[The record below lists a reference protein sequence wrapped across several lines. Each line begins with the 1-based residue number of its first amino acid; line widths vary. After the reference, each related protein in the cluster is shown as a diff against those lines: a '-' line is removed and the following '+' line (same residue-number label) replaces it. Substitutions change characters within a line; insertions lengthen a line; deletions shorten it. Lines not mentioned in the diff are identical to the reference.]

1 MRFAGGKRCR
11 LGRMHVMR
19 PERDTAIETP
29 LPLEEVRPSVTW
41 EHERAEGPRGAVG
54 ELAN

>member
-11 LGRMHVMR
+11 LGRTHVMR